1 MRAIRNGR
9 KVFLLRI
16 LAALAILAIS
26 AGSMLNS
33 LPAYANDGAAVAV
46 AIDAPAIDTPAT
58 EAPVMEAAGIEATDA
73 EITITETPAVEA
85 TDAETSADGAV
96 TTDATPVIATEAMPE
111 PDAGAATT
119 EAITTEADAAAPAD
133 DVEATSIIDDSVTMA
148 DTQVDETPIADTPTT
163 NTEVASVST
172 SQLDYMPGSTVDIA
186 GQGFTPNAEITV
198 TLTKPDGSETQWMA
212 TADDSGTITT
222 TYELTDG
229 IEGAYFVSLSDG
241 NNSGLTLFTDP
252 VTVLR
257 PNGNG
262 AATQLSDS
270 PSAGSNWE
278 KVDDATPDGDATY
291 VYTTNTSTAG
301 RKDLYA
307 IGNLTDTVKPENP
320 ALYST
325 SHIPNVW
332 SNNPTVIMVWNG
344 VSDPGSPT
352 ANSVTVTAIC
362 RTTATA
368 PGGSASVGIRPSGG
382 TTEWWSNAE
391 TLGTSYS
398 PFSSE
403 WTTNPATGQ
412 PWTYADINNLQAG
425 VNLRSPSSS
434 SQARSTNVL
443 LEVDSDEAL
452 ASGVYR
458 YYYEWNDST
467 PDLYMANQGTGVQHT
482 VTQTLTQ
489 GTRTFYVY
497 AKDNAGN
504 NSATI
509 SSGPYKIDLTAPTL
523 STSRSPAANSYGW
536 NRTNVTASYTARDT
550 LSGLATPASGSYV
563 FTTEGANQSTTFT
576 ATDNAGNNTTKTV
589 TVNIDKTKP
598 TITGSPSPTANAYGW
613 NNTNVIVH
621 FTGSDA
627 LSGIATVTSD
637 VTISS
642 EGTNRSATGTATDKA
657 GNSAS
662 TTVSGI
668 NIDKTA
674 PTVTGSP
681 DRSAIYNGW
690 YNGPVTISWTATD
703 SLSKVN
709 TTNPGNDLSPDTVSN
724 EGTQIATATAYDKAD
739 NMGTGN
745 YTVKIDQSPPTITGS
760 PDQPANIHGWYNGPV
775 TISWTATD
783 SLSGVNYSNPG
794 NNLAPDTLSAEGRG
808 QTATAKAYDYV
819 NNMGTGTYTPVNI
832 DTQAPTVT
840 GSPTTGPSGAHGWY
854 NAPVDILWSANDNL
868 SGFDNIGTLI
878 KNWGSTIATQGTN
891 QTDTQATVDW
901 ADNTGQ
907 GTSSGVNTDWTAPTL
922 VTDTARTGLSEIT
935 VTLTGADAISGVD
948 FIRYSIDGGTSW
960 TTVNSDTTTFT
971 ITGIGDHNLG
981 HLVFDIAGNEYVLAD
996 QIFTID
1002 APGAGGGS
1010 TGTTGEAMGTVASL
1024 PISPD
1029 GTLLADI
1036 EIVSP
1041 DGAMILQMLAGTQTL
1056 NADGTPATDFQILS
1070 AEGITAPD
1078 GYHIIA
1084 AYQLLS
1090 PGLTFSPGARLTISY
1105 DPATVPGG
1113 STPVLAYFDE
1123 TTGTWV
1129 EVDTAEYVAGTI
1141 TAQTSGAHTF
1151 AILAP
1156 SLMISQYR

>member
-9 KVFLLRI
+9 KVFLLRT
-16 LAALAILAIS
+16 LAALAILAVS

-33 LPAYANDGAAVAV
+33 LPAYANDGAAVAP
-46 AIDAPAIDTPAT
+46 AIDAPAV
-58 EAPVMEAAGIEATDA
+58 EAPVVEAADAEATIIEAPIVEATVVDA
-73 EITITETPAVEA
+73 PVVEAPAVEA
-85 TDAETSADGAV
+85 ADVETTAD
-96 TTDATPVIATEAMPE
+96 
-111 PDAGAATT
+111 GAATT

-133 DVEATSIIDDSVTMA
+133 DVEATSIIDDSVTIA

-163 NTEVASVST
+163 NTEVTSVST
-172 SQLDYMPGSTVDIA
+172 SQFDYMPGSTVDIS
-186 GQGFTPNAEITV
+186 GQGFIPNAEVTV

-212 TADDSGTITT
+212 TADDAGTITT

-291 VYTTNTSTAG
+291 VYTTNTSTSG
-301 RKDLYA
+301 RRDLYA
-307 IGNLTDTVKPENP
+307 IGNLTDTVKPNNP
-320 ALYST
+320 APSST
-325 SHIPNVW
+325 SHTTGVW

-344 VSDPGSPT
+344 VSDPGSAS
-352 ANSVTVTAIC
+352 ANSVTVKAIC
-362 RTTATA
+362 RTTATT
-368 PGGSASVGIRPSGG
+368 PGGSASVGILPQGG
-382 TTEWWSNAE
+382 AESWSTAE
-391 TLGTSYS
+391 TLNTTYS
-398 PFSSE
+398 QLSSTY
-403 WTTNPATGQ
+403 TTNPKTGQ

-425 VNLRSPSSS
+425 VKLRSPSSS
-434 SQARSTNVL
+434 TQARSTMVFV
-443 LEVDSDEAL
+443 EVDSNEAL
-452 ASGVYR
+452 ASGVYL

-482 VTQTLTQ
+482 VTQTLAS
-489 GTRTFYVY
+489 GKHTFYVY
-497 AKDNAGN
+497 AKDNASN
-504 NSATI
+504 NSSTI
-509 SSGPYKIDLTAPTL
+509 SSGQYWIDVTNPTI
-523 STSRSPAANSYGW
+523 STSRTPAANSYGW
-536 NRTNVTASYTARDT
+536 NNANVTARYTASDAH
-550 LSGLATPASGSYV
+550 SGLATPSSGSSV
-563 FTTEGANQSTTFT
+563 FTTEGANQSVTFT
-576 ATDNAGNNTTKTV
+576 ATDKVGNSKSATV
-589 TVNIDKTKP
+589 TGINIDKTKP

-621 FTGSDA
+621 FTGSDT

-681 DRSAIYNGW
+681 DRPAVYNGW

-709 TTNPGNDLSPDTVSN
+709 TTNPGNDLAPDTVSN

-745 YTVKIDQSPPTITGS
+745 YTVKIDQSSPTVTGN

-794 NNLAPDTLSAEGRG
+794 NNLTPDTLSAEGRG

-854 NAPVDILWSANDNL
+854 NAPVDVLWNAQDNL
-868 SGFDNIGTLI
+868 SGFDDAGTLS
-878 KNWGSTIATQGTN
+878 KSWNSTITTQGTN
-891 QTDTQATVDW
+891 QTDTQSATDW

-922 VTDTARTGLSEIT
+922 VTDAARTGLSEIT

-948 FIRYSIDGGTSW
+948 FIRYSTDGGTSW
-960 TTVNSDTTTFT
+960 TTVNSDTTNFT
-971 ITGIGDHNLG
+971 ITGIGNHNLG

-1024 PISPD
+1024 PIAPD

-1056 NADGTPATDFQILS
+1056 NADGTPATDFQILP

-1078 GYHIIA
+1078 GYHMIA

-1090 PGLTFSPGARLTISY
+1090 SGLTFSPGATLTISY
-1105 DPATVPGG
+1105 DPATVPEG

-1123 TTGTWV
+1123 TTGAWV

-1141 TAQTSGAHTF
+1141 TAQIGGAHTF